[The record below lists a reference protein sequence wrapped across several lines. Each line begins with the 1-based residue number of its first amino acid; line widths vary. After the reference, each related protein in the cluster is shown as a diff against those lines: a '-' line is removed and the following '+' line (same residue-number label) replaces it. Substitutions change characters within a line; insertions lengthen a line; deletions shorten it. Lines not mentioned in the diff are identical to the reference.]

1 MQFYHLNM
9 SKTEMIPALII
20 LCIIIFFGISSQAAS
35 LQSSQKSQD
44 NGQEALQV
52 ADSTIMILPNTTIQ
66 ILNSSSNASGINIS
80 QGILDHMGPND
91 TYKTVRL
98 HNAGADLTGMISA
111 AGSEAEVSLMPISV
125 SRDSVGLKVSPKTT
139 IEKKMT
145 DSKNGSWISFSLGNI
160 VPGGYI
166 LEAREAN
173 GSVLLGRVP
182 ILVQES
188 LKIALP
194 EKISPGDVLP
204 VKVMANSSGKGS
216 ITVGAIVMPAYD
228 YNLTNITVSD
238 KIVFARGDA
247 NAEIKKIDVED
258 VMNLLPILPEDCT
271 LTYQLQEGNES
282 TLNLITD
289 ADWQKGRY
297 VLICAAYDKSSG
309 TRVAQG
315 FLDLV

>member
-1 MQFYHLNM
+1 
-9 SKTEMIPALII
+9 MIPALII
-20 LCIIIFFGISSQAAS
+20 LCITIFFSISSLAAS

-44 NGQEALQV
+44 NGQEMLQV

-66 ILNSSSNASGINIS
+66 ILNSSSNVSGVNVS
-80 QGILDHMGPND
+80 QGILDHIGQND
-91 TYKTVRL
+91 SYKTVRL
-98 HNAGADLTGMISA
+98 HNADANLTGMILA

-125 SRDSVGLKVSPKTT
+125 SRDSGGLKVSPKTS
-139 IEKKMT
+139 IVRKFPASEAGGK
-145 DSKNGSWISFSLGNI
+145 ILFSLGK
-160 VPGGYI
+160 VVAGGYI

-188 LKIALP
+188 LKITLP

-204 VKVMANSSGKGS
+204 VKVTASSSGKGNL
-216 ITVGAIVMPAYD
+216 TVGAIIMPASD

-238 KIVFARGDA
+238 KIALGRGDVT
-247 NAEIKKIDVED
+247 AEIKKIDVED

-297 VLICAAYDKSSG
+297 VLICAAYDQSSG

>member
-1 MQFYHLNM
+1 M
-9 SKTEMIPALII
+9 SKMKMIPALII
-20 LCIIIFFGISSQAAS
+20 LCITIFFSISSLAAS

-44 NGQEALQV
+44 NGQEMLQV

-66 ILNSSSNASGINIS
+66 ILNSSSNVSGVNVS
-80 QGILDHMGPND
+80 QGILDHIGQND
-91 TYKTVRL
+91 SYKTVRL
-98 HNAGADLTGMISA
+98 HNADANLTGMILA

-125 SRDSVGLKVSPKTT
+125 SRDSGGLKVSPKTS
-139 IEKKMT
+139 IVRKFPAFEAGGK
-145 DSKNGSWISFSLGNI
+145 ILFSLGK
-160 VPGGYI
+160 VVAGGYI

-188 LKIALP
+188 LKITLP

-204 VKVMANSSGKGS
+204 VKVTASSSGKGNL
-216 ITVGAIVMPAYD
+216 TVGAIIMPASD

-238 KIVFARGDA
+238 KIALGRGDVT
-247 NAEIKKIDVED
+247 AEIKKIDVED

-271 LTYQLQEGNES
+271 LTYQLQVGNES

-297 VLICAAYDKSSG
+297 VLICAAYDQSSG